1 MPGSKK
7 HNHGGKGKLEPRKVS
22 ATESSLSRLSIS
34 WFNSITI
41 DIMWYL
47 RYAKNKEVMT
57 NLWNQ
62 ISEIADFDKVL
73 RSTFTF
79 ANPFSLFHIYF
90 HCLSTT
96 FTHSYPLS
104 LSQIAFSLSCINYQF
119 LRSPF
124 TLLRKPPL
132 SHQIVSFLLE
142 RWSRHRGVYGGSGDR
157 LQGQKVSS
165 SCKTSLQH
173 GSISSSLLQNRK
185 YPKYQVLAALRYAD
199 LPEAFKFFIEAQF
212 RTIDVDGDGSI
223 GQWEKIETWT
233 WTKALW

>member
-34 WFNSITI
+34 WFYSITI

-79 ANPFSLFHIYF
+79 ANPFSL
-90 HCLSTT
+90 LS
-96 FTHSYPLS
+96 YLLS
-104 LSQIAFSLSCINYQF
+104 LSLNHFHPLISTFAFSDPLFSFLHKLS
-119 LRSPF
+119 LSPF
-124 TLLRKPPL
+124 TFLRKPSL

-142 RWSRHRGVYGGSGDR
+142 RWSRHRGVYGGSGDC

-165 SCKTSLQH
+165 SCKTPLQY

-185 YPKYQVLAALRYAD
+185 YPQYQVLAAIRYAD

-223 GQWEKIETWT
+223 GQWEKIGTWT

>member
-96 FTHSYPLS
+96 FIHWYPLS
-104 LSQIAFSLSCINYQF
+104 LSQIPFSLSCINFHF
-119 LRSPF
+119 LRSPHALAQTFTFSSNCFFSSRTVKSTQRSLWGEWRPLARAKSIIILQNSSSTWIHLFF
-124 TLLRKPPL
+124 TLAKP
-132 SHQIVSFLLE
+132 QIS
-142 RWSRHRGVYGGSGDR
+142 
-157 LQGQKVSS
+157 
-165 SCKTSLQH
+165 
-173 GSISSSLLQNRK
+173 
-185 YPKYQVLAALRYAD
+185 
-199 LPEAFKFFIEAQF
+199 
-212 RTIDVDGDGSI
+212 
-223 GQWEKIETWT
+223 
-233 WTKALW
+233 

>member
-1 MPGSKK
+1 
-7 HNHGGKGKLEPRKVS
+7 
-22 ATESSLSRLSIS
+22 
-34 WFNSITI
+34 
-41 DIMWYL
+41 
-47 RYAKNKEVMT
+47 MT

-79 ANPFSLFHIYF
+79 ANPFSLF
-90 HCLSTT
+90 
-96 FTHSYPLS
+96 SYLLS
-104 LSQIAFSLSCINYQF
+104 LSLNHFHPLISTFTFSDPIFSFLHKLSLSSI
-119 LRSPF
+119 P
-124 TLLRKPPL
+124 LRKPSL

-142 RWSRHRGVYGGSGDR
+142 RRSRHRGVYGGSGDR

-165 SCKTSLQH
+165 SCKTWLQH

-223 GQWEKIETWT
+223 GQ
-233 WTKALW
+233 

>member
-1 MPGSKK
+1 MPGSEK

-34 WFNSITI
+34 WFYSITI

-79 ANPFSLFHIYF
+79 ANPFSL
-90 HCLSTT
+90 LS
-96 FTHSYPLS
+96 YLLS
-104 LSQIAFSLSCINYQF
+104 LSLNHFHPLISTFAFSDPLFSFLHKLS
-119 LRSPF
+119 LSPF
-124 TLLRKPPL
+124 TFLRKPSL
-132 SHQIVSFLLE
+132 YHQIVSFLLE
-142 RWSRHRGVYGGSGDR
+142 RWSRHRGVHGGSGDC

-165 SCKTSLQH
+165 SYKTPLQY
-173 GSISSSLLQNRK
+173 GSISSSLANILNIK
-185 YPKYQVLAALRYAD
+185 YLLPSDTPTFPRLSSSSLR
-199 LPEAFKFFIEAQF
+199 LSSGPSTLMEM
-212 RTIDVDGDGSI
+212 
-223 GQWEKIETWT
+223 GQLVSEKR
-233 WTKALW
+233 

>member
-1 MPGSKK
+1 MPGSEK

-34 WFNSITI
+34 WFYSITI

-79 ANPFSLFHIYF
+79 ANPFSL
-90 HCLSTT
+90 LS
-96 FTHSYPLS
+96 YLLS
-104 LSQIAFSLSCINYQF
+104 LSLNHFHPLISTFTFSDPLFSFLHKLS
-119 LRSPF
+119 LPPF
-124 TLLRKPPL
+124 TFL

-142 RWSRHRGVYGGSGDR
+142 RWSRHRGVYGGSGDC

-165 SCKTSLQH
+165 SCKTPLQY
-173 GSISSSLLQNRK
+173 GSISSSLANILNIK
-185 YPKYQVLAALRYAD
+185 YLLPSDTPTFPRLSSSSLR
-199 LPEAFKFFIEAQF
+199 LSSGPSTLMEM
-212 RTIDVDGDGSI
+212 
-223 GQWEKIETWT
+223 GQLVSEKR
-233 WTKALW
+233 